1 MGELSLGNHTLQGV
15 RLPAIDLS
23 AIAKAC
29 GGTVD
34 GILGVDLLEQLGI
47 AAPRLSLEFTSFA
60 TRSRG
65 FEPPLVHQALKDVTY
80 FSELQELPKASE
92 FGLTRQLEA
101 KTDFLLAHRTE
112 SPAKSTNL

>member
-34 GILGVDLLEQLGI
+34 GILGVDLL
-47 AAPRLSLEFTSFA
+47 APRLSLEFTSFA

-65 FEPPLVHQALKDVTY
+65 FESPLVHQALKDVTY